1 MIGETVKCAV
11 YTRKSTDEGLD
22 MEFNSL
28 DAQRE
33 AAEAFIASQRHR
45 GWTCLPERYD
55 DGGYS
60 GGNTNRPALKHLKA
74 DIEDGKVDVVV
85 VYKIDRLSRSIYDFA
100 ELFQLFEK
108 HHVEFVSVT
117 QDINTATSA
126 GRMMLNILMSFA
138 QYEREII
145 TERIK
150 DKVAAAKKKGMHTG
164 GFPPVGYASNP
175 RTHKLEIVPEQAE
188 VIRRIF
194 REYIEKG
201 SAKDV
206 AISLAADGIR
216 TPVWTSSRGQA
227 HGGKEYSMAQIY
239 AILSNPLYIG
249 KVRHYDKTYP
259 GEQPPIVAQDV
270 WDSVQTTLAAN
281 KCSDGR
287 RHVRITPMRG
297 LFKCGYC
304 GGVMK
309 EACTKRDKTKYYR
322 YLICDKDSK
331 RTRSKCPLRRA
342 PADELERVVLEHSLA
357 LLSRPELYQGIHEQ
371 IMLVHPDG
379 GVTDAMVRNACEDLS
394 QIWEYLYPVEK
405 FKLIRSIVREV
416 KVFKEQMDIEYS
428 LDGIGQLVRE
438 QAVGG
443 ASTGEAAEGQESGRV
458 APPKPPKSMKL
469 ERRPNGNF
477 LERIPISIKYDGHKT
492 TVTEPEDGDKPL
504 DPETMNPLQK
514 AMVQGIQYSR
524 LMEGGQAATLTEL
537 AAQLGGERTF
547 IYHSL
552 ELVNLAP
559 DIQKAI
565 IGGRIPDGFTLAKLR
580 KGIPDTWAEQ
590 REKFGFAQPAR

>member
-1 MIGETVKCAV
+1 MISETVKCAI
-11 YTRKSTDEGLD
+11 YTRKSTDEGLE

-45 GWTCLPERYD
+45 GWVCLPDRYD
-55 DGGYS
+55 DGGFS
-60 GGNTNRPALKHLKA
+60 GGNMNRPALKHLKA
-74 DIEDGKVDVVV
+74 DIEDGKVNVVV

-145 TERIK
+145 TERIR

-175 RTHKLEIVPEQAE
+175 RTHKLEIVPEQALT
-188 VIRRIF
+188 VQRIF
-194 REYIEKG
+194 NEYIQKG

-216 TPVWTSSRGQA
+216 TPVWTSSRGQV
-227 HGGKEYSMAQIY
+227 HGGKEYTMAQVY
-239 AILSNPLYIG
+239 AILNNPLYIG
-249 KVRHYDKTYP
+249 RVRHYDKTYP
-259 GEQPPIVAQDV
+259 GEQQAIIPQAI
-270 WDSVQTTLAAN
+270 WDSVQSTLAAN

-304 GGVMK
+304 GGVLK

-322 YLICDKDSK
+322 YLVCDKDSK
-331 RTRSKCPLRRA
+331 RTRSRCPLRRA

-357 LLSRPELYQGIHEQ
+357 LLSRPELYQGIREQ
-371 IMLVHPDG
+371 VMTVHPDG
-379 GVTDAMVRNACEDLS
+379 GLTDEMIRSACEDLS
-394 QIWEYLYPVEK
+394 RIWEYLYPVEK
-405 FKLIRSIVREV
+405 FKLIRAIVKEV
-416 KVFKEQMDIEYS
+416 KVFREQMDIEYS

-438 QAVGG
+438 QAVSGNDR
-443 ASTGEAAEGQESGRV
+443 SGETVTAAVPR
-458 APPKPPKSMKL
+458 PPRSMRL
-469 ERRPNGNF
+469 ERLPNGDF
-477 LERIPISIKYDGHKT
+477 LERIAISIKYDGHKT
-492 TVTEPEDGDKPL
+492 SVTEPEDGDRPL
-504 DPETMNPLQK
+504 DPETMTPLQK
-514 AMVQGIQYSR
+514 AMIQGMQYSR
-524 LMEGGQAATLTEL
+524 MMESGGAATLTEL
-537 AAQLGGERTF
+537 AGQVGGERTF

-559 DIQKAI
+559 DIQRAI
-565 IGGRIPDGFTLAKLR
+565 VCGRIPDGFTLAKLR
-580 KGIPDTWAEQ
+580 KGIPDSWTEQ
-590 REKFGFAQPAR
+590 REKYGFA

>member
-1 MIGETVKCAV
+1 
-11 YTRKSTDEGLD
+11 
-22 MEFNSL
+22 
-28 DAQRE
+28 
-33 AAEAFIASQRHR
+33 
-45 GWTCLPERYD
+45 
-55 DGGYS
+55 
-60 GGNTNRPALKHLKA
+60 
-74 DIEDGKVDVVV
+74 
-85 VYKIDRLSRSIYDFA
+85 
-100 ELFQLFEK
+100 
-108 HHVEFVSVT
+108 
-117 QDINTATSA
+117 
-126 GRMMLNILMSFA
+126 
-138 QYEREII
+138 
-145 TERIK
+145 
-150 DKVAAAKKKGMHTG
+150 
-164 GFPPVGYASNP
+164 
-175 RTHKLEIVPEQAE
+175 
-188 VIRRIF
+188 
-194 REYIEKG
+194 
-201 SAKDV
+201 
-206 AISLAADGIR
+206 
-216 TPVWTSSRGQA
+216 
-227 HGGKEYSMAQIY
+227 
-239 AILSNPLYIG
+239 
-249 KVRHYDKTYP
+249 
-259 GEQPPIVAQDV
+259 
-270 WDSVQTTLAAN
+270 
-281 KCSDGR
+281 
-287 RHVRITPMRG
+287 
-297 LFKCGYC
+297 
-304 GGVMK
+304 MK

-342 PADELERVVLEHSLA
+342 PANELERVVLEHSLA
-357 LLSRPELYQGIHEQ
+357 LLSRPKLYQGIHEQ

-379 GVTDAMVRNACEDLS
+379 GVTDAMVRSACEDLS

-438 QAVGG
+438 QAVSGDDRGG
-443 ASTGEAAEGQESGRV
+443 AAATAAV
-458 APPKPPKSMKL
+458 PKPPRSMRL
-469 ERRPNGNF
+469 ERLPNGDF
-477 LERIPISIKYDGHKT
+477 LERIAISIKYDGHKT
-492 TVTEPEDGDKPL
+492 SVTEPEDGDRPL